1 MSEKKSFSFDSL
13 RLPLAMVLSL
23 GVVLAYLYYDKKQS
37 DAAAEN
43 LKKSGYSSTNS
54 TVAAPTPNAV
64 TKPTAAETSK
74 PAVRALIAS
83 GVPDK
88 SVVLENEFLQVQF
101 SSRGGAMVSNV
112 LKDRQNIKSRNL
124 INFEEAALPGYESGI
139 LALGTDPS
147 QISEPTPY
155 LVTESTASSVTFRTT
170 VEVNG
175 QKLGLT
181 KRYELKKH
189 TVELDLRIDNVP
201 ENPKGILQ
209 GSLLL
214 LNGSS
219 IGPAINHDDKTQ
231 FDVLTMAY
239 ITDGKYETALQ
250 PGIGSGIASFFSS
263 APPVS
268 YQKVPAPAEWIALH
282 NRFFMKGLKPA
293 ERKYQPVFFNAGPVT
308 NHSPVSAYE
317 VPYQVSEGKPSTH
330 RFTYYYLP
338 KNRSLLNKYYD
349 ETGTQFFQIF
359 EQWDITRFI
368 ATPFYYFILWI
379 HKLLP
384 SFGFAILIVTLLL
397 KLATWPLT
405 QKSLVSMQKM
415 QQLTPKMDEIRK
427 KYKNDSQKVNA
438 EMMALYRKEK
448 INPASGCLP
457 MLIPIP
463 IFIALYSLFRSMVEL
478 DQETFLWIKDLALPD
493 TVYRLPFNIPLGIGH
508 NLNILPIIMTITSYL
523 QSFTTP
529 QTATSE
535 SQKQQMVIL
544 KWGMPIMFLFILWN
558 MPSALVLF
566 WTLQNLFSW
575 IQAIVTR
582 KPKLSVLV
590 AKK

>member
-1 MSEKKSFSFDSL
+1 MSEKKGFSFDSL

-23 GVVLAYLYYDKKQS
+23 AVVLAYLYYDKKQS
-37 DAAAEN
+37 DAAAET
-43 LKKSGYSSTNS
+43 LKKSAQAQTNS
-54 TVAAPTPNAV
+54 VASAV
-64 TKPTAAETSK
+64 TPSANPKPTAETAK
-74 PAVRALIAS
+74 PVVKNVVVS
-83 GVPDK
+83 GAPEKTVT
-88 SVVLENEFLQVQF
+88 LENEFLQVQF
-101 SSRGGAMVSNV
+101 SSRGGAIVTNI
-112 LKDRQNIKSRNL
+112 LKDRQNIKSKNL
-124 INFEEAALPGYESGI
+124 INFEEGALPGLESGA
-139 LALGTDPS
+139 LVLGTDLS
-147 QISEPTPY
+147 QLQEPIPFQII
-155 LVTESTASSVTFRTT
+155 ESTANSVAFRTT

-189 TVELDLRIDNVP
+189 TVELDLRIDSAP

-209 GSLLL
+209 GNLLL

-219 IGPAINHDDKTQ
+219 IGPVVNHDDKTQ

-250 PGIGSGIASFFSS
+250 GGIGSGIASFFSS
-263 APPVS
+263 APPAATEKVS
-268 YQKVPAPAEWIALH
+268 TPAEWIALH

-293 ERKYQPVFFNAGPVT
+293 ERKYLPAFFNAGPAT

-317 VPYQVSEGKPSTH
+317 IPYQVSEGKPSTH

-397 KLATWPLT
+397 KLVTWPLT

-415 QQLTPKMDEIRK
+415 QQLSPKMDEIRK
-427 KYKNDSQKVNA
+427 KYKNDSQKVNT

-478 DQETFLWIKDLALPD
+478 DQESFLWIKDLALPD
-493 TVYRLPFNIPLGIGH
+493 TVYRLPFSIPLGIGH
-508 NLNILPIIMTITSYL
+508 NLNILPIIMTVTSYL

-535 SQKQQMVIL
+535 SQKQQMLIL

-582 KPKLSVLV
+582 KPKLSVPV
-590 AKK
+590 AK